1 MNFSN
6 GRIWPYA
13 ISIMIMMVFSFCVAT
28 IVVTANANIQK
39 SDMYMKSYQDADMD
53 ANKIIEAEIAFD
65 KKYSFKYIADSLSVD
80 NISIHIAINDLKSN
94 PINNAKLLLI
104 LDRTQESNKITF
116 EELSIKDGIYSFK
129 SVKLP
134 KEGTWNLMIKVQ
146 INNNYKYVNL
156 KIDTLKEEI
165 YNGFDRLQDGRK
177 IRELVK

>member
-13 ISIMIMMVFSFCVAT
+13 ISIMIIMVFSFCVAT
-28 IVVTANANIQK
+28 IVVTASANIQM

-65 KKYSFKYIADSLSVD
+65 KKYDFKYIADSLSVD
-80 NISIHIAINDLKSN
+80 DISIHITINDLKSN

-104 LDRTQESNKITF
+104 MDRTQESNKITF
-116 EELSIKDGIYSFK
+116 DEPSVNQGVYSFK

-134 KEGTWNLMIKVQ
+134 QEGTWNLKVKVQ
-146 INNNYKYVNL
+146 VNNNYKYVNL
-156 KIDTLKEEI
+156 KIDTLKKEI
-165 YNGFDRLQDGRK
+165 YSVFDRLQDGRK
-177 IRELVK
+177 IRELVE